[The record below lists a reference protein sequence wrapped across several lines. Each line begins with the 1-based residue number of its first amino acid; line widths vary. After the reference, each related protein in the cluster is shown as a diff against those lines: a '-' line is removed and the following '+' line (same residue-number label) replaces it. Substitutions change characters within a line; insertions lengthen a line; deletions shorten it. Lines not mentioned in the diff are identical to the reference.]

1 MIRQTLVVLG
11 IGALVTGLA
20 PIAYAQSPSPSNSE
34 NSAVTLSGSSLR
46 AVESRTIADYNRTFL
61 NGTPQG
67 GRNNSVTNL
76 GRLTQSPKSSPL
88 SDALNNDKVDV
99 VFGDTLNPD
108 TTINSFPSA
117 GDAGDGNRVKL
128 QLQLGQ

>member
-1 MIRQTLVVLG
+1 MIHQTLVVLG
-11 IGALVTGLA
+11 IGAVVTGLA
-20 PIAYAQSPSPSNSE
+20 PIAYAQSTSPPNSE
-34 NSAVTLSGSSLR
+34 NGGVTLSGSSLR
-46 AVESRTIADYNRTFL
+46 AVESRSIADYNRTFL

-88 SDALNNDKVDV
+88 SDVLNDKVDV

-108 TTINSFPSA
+108 TTINSFPST